1 MIGVG
6 VTVSE
11 IACRTVAASASIS
24 LAGSAGAE
32 SESVTIPADVQAGDL
47 LIAYGASTTAAN
59 GALPSGWAATKTG
72 GYGGIRHQMIHKIA
86 SGSEGGTILTVI
98 SDTGTNLATGV
109 LVLRPGASYST
120 FAKLEDNHGLG
131 TSSTAKSLDVASNAA
146 SVPMLIVTGHW
157 GRDNNITPS
166 WTGISW
172 DEIVKLTDVPD
183 LHMAYGF
190 VDASEASEAFTFAQT
205 NGVGNAY
212 VGALFNLA

>member
-6 VTVSE
+6 TTVSE

-47 LIAYGASTTAAN
+47 LVAYGASTSAAY
-59 GALPSGWAATKTG
+59 GALPSGWTSTKNG
-72 GYGGIRHQMIHKIA
+72 SYGGVRHQMIHKIA
-86 SGSEGGTILTVI
+86 SGSEGGTTLTVI
-98 SDTGTNLATGV
+98 SNTGTSLASGV
-109 LVLRPGASYST
+109 IVLRPGVSYST
-120 FAKLEDNHGLG
+120 FAELEDNHGLG
-131 TSSTAKSLDVASNAA
+131 SGVGAKTLDVASNSA

-172 DEIVKLTDVPD
+172 DETVKLTDVPD

-190 VDASEASEAFTFAQT
+190 VDSSEASEAFTFAQT
-205 NGVGNAY
+205 NGVSNAY
-212 VGALFNLA
+212 LGALFNLA